1 MFEPR
6 MAAEQAEIQEA
17 IRDFTKHEI
26 MPAVLKSEHL
36 EDLSCPLPLEL
47 VDKASGLGLRML
59 ALPEVQG
66 GAGAGILTCCIA
78 MEELG
83 AGDAG
88 IAATLAH
95 TAVLGR
101 ALFDGA
107 LTDGQAAQFL
117 PPFQGDDRFHLAYIS
132 DSNDPDRELAYHRDR
147 SHADLKGV
155 DAARQSNGDWVL
167 NGASRIG
174 NNVPVAKL
182 TIVEIITGDGNCVAL
197 LVTPDMPGLRI
208 EAHGVLVQDAADGV
222 ILRRWVHGASGRLIF
237 SDCRIPA
244 ANVILH
250 PSNELSNAG
259 RAAGSSPVFSAIN
272 LGVGRSALEAAV
284 DYAKLRV
291 QGGRRII
298 EHQAIGDILS
308 SCAIEL
314 EVARNIVWKAA
325 WAIDHPDLASQAG
338 FSGSTLQH
346 MAKVFT
352 AEAVHEVTLKS
363 AECFGAMGV
372 MLDMPMAKYVRDAR
386 IFLHWGRSNAV
397 SRFRIAEMLAG
408 FSTTG

>member
-6 MAAEQAEIQEA
+6 IATEQAEIQEA
-17 IRDFTKHEI
+17 IRDFARHEI

-47 VDKASGLGLRML
+47 VEKASGLGLRTL
-59 ALPEVQG
+59 TLPESQG

-88 IAATLAH
+88 IASTLAQ
-95 TAVLGR
+95 TAMLGR

-107 LTDGQAAQFL
+107 LTDEQSARFL
-117 PPFQGDDRFHLAYIS
+117 PLFQSDDQFHLAYIS
-132 DSNDPDRELAYHRDR
+132 DTDDPDRELAYHSDR
-147 SHADLKGV
+147 SHAGPNGV
-155 DAARQSNGDWVL
+155 DAVRQSNGDWVL
-167 NGASRIG
+167 DGASRVG

-182 TIVEIITGDGNCVAL
+182 TIVEIIVGDGSRVAL
-197 LVTPDMPGLRI
+197 MVTPDMPGLKI
-208 EAHGVLVQDAADGV
+208 EANDVLVRGAVEGVLS
-222 ILRRWVHGASGRLIF
+222 RRWVHGTSGRLIF
-237 SDCRIPA
+237 SECRIPA
-244 ANVILH
+244 ANVLLQ
-250 PSNELSNAG
+250 PGNELSNAG
-259 RAAGSSPVFSAIN
+259 RAAGGSPVFSAIN
-272 LGVGRSALEAAV
+272 LGVGRSAFEAAV

-291 QGGRRII
+291 QGGRRIV

-308 SCAIEL
+308 SCAIKL
-314 EVARNIVWKAA
+314 EAARNLVWKAA
-325 WAIDHPDLASQAG
+325 WAFDQPEIASQAG

-352 AEAVHEVTLKS
+352 AEAVHEVSLKS

-372 MLDMPMAKYVRDAR
+372 MLDMPLAKYVRDAR
-386 IFLHWGRSNAV
+386 IFLHWGRSNTV
-397 SRFRIAEMLAG
+397 SRFRIAETLAG
-408 FSTTG
+408 FSAVG